1 MCDCAVC
8 SQPGGE
14 SSKELIEM
22 LVLPH
27 HVLAALAD
35 ERRLA
40 LRADIDRFRRPRSGR
55 SRRQAVVAFVMR
67 LRPRRSSLLRGSVM
81 QDLAGR

>member
-1 MCDCAVC
+1 
-8 SQPGGE
+8 
-14 SSKELIEM
+14 M

-35 ERRLA
+35 ERRRA
-40 LRADIDRFRRPRSGR
+40 LQAEIERCRRTRSGR
-55 SRRQAVVAFVMR
+55 SRRQAVVDFVMR
-67 LRPRRSSLLRGSVM
+67 LRPRRPSVLRGSVM